1 MHAVLGD
8 GAMGCHASCAVSDC
22 SLFWLHFGSTFTQF
36 LLGSPLNHRKRPV
49 YWLADDD
56 GFVYTGDSD
65 EPVYT
70 HGKHDVQVRI
80 WVYFHRS
87 YTEFCLILP

>member
-1 MHAVLGD
+1 M
-8 GAMGCHASCAVSDC
+8 
-22 SLFWLHFGSTFTQF
+22 
-36 LLGSPLNHRKRPV
+36 